1 MWSSKWHWPLSK
13 TNEDMQ
19 LNHQPNSNPCWWGKT
34 MANAI
39 VWTKKASYVSLSD
52 ENALKQFESVG
63 QNKGLVFSFKE
74 GEIITFPSAEDA
86 CVSPKS
92 WKDKSGKTQRSLNC
106 MAHSDLRGQFDFPI
120 AALRRVPIEED
131 RARLFGDDNTMGE
144 SLAQSNLSDLERYRS
159 LLGKTIRVSEVL
171 KLRTPEFEWSA
182 EKGWEVIPDKFGSI
196 TCFKFEVVE

>member
-1 MWSSKWHWPLSK
+1 
-13 TNEDMQ
+13 
-19 LNHQPNSNPCWWGKT
+19 

-39 VWTKKASYVSLSD
+39 VWTKKASYVALSD
-52 ENALKQFESVG
+52 ENALKQFESIG

-74 GEIITFPSAEDA
+74 GETVTFPSAEDA

-120 AALRRVPIEED
+120 AALRRVPVEED
-131 RARLFGDDNTMGE
+131 RARLFGDDNTLGE
-144 SLAQSNLSDLERYRS
+144 ALAQSNLSDLERYRS